1 MLHQAEIETR
11 RNLVLAAGDPAGSIV
26 SAGGV
31 PAGSVPAGSVPT
43 GSVHVGGVLAGSVDS
58 AGCGDPAISGSVSAV
73 FNHVHADNSTLPP
86 GHSLGSSEHFTRFPS
101 PSDLGNHQ
109 PMAGIFS
116 SSSHDDDFC
125 ADVTNLAS
133 SVDVDPVATKRVH
146 TIHPQSQIIEELQ
159 SLVQTRSNVQKSK
172 FGEKPSSVAKSLED
186 LDWVASMQEEMQQ
199 FFNQQVW
206 KLVPLH
212 DGKISI
218 GTKWILKNKRD
229 ARGIEVRNKARLVA
243 QDHRQEE
250 GIDYDEV
257 FAPVARI
264 DAIRLFLAFASYMA
278 FMVYQMDV
286 KSAFLY
292 GEIKE
297 EVRGTIDKTLFLK
310 KDSRHIIL
318 VQVYVDDIIF
328 GSTNKAWCDEFEVL
342 MKGEFEMSDMVELTF
357 FLGLQVKQLPDG
369 IFISQDK
376 YVKDRLKKFNLES
389 VRTATTPY
397 EVPKPK
403 SKDEPDDAV
412 NVYLY
417 RSMIGSLM
425 YLTASRPDIMF
436 VVSACLRHQ
445 VTPMTSHLN
454 AVKKIFKY
462 LKRQP
467 NLGNL
472 QLVDANFSVEV
483 AVVRDA
489 NEKNLIQVLKIH
501 TYENVADLQTKAF
514 DGPRFRYLAYYAA
527 GSTGFLLVVLVH
539 ADGLVPVGS
548 CIIPTG
554 SYLFMFLDWTY
565 NFSRFILD
573 GMIRNIGSKRHKF
586 LMYLRFLQMILG
598 IQTTDPSLRPTFD
611 FMAKLV
617 SNMKLNWDGP
627 HMPLLAP
634 MLVVP
639 VGRDGADAATA
650 GAAAVN
656 EVLPPLPP
664 PAEPTSS
671 PVREPNTFWEP
682 TPEPPSPHPFIEDI
696 SEDGGGYVSSPKSNE
711 APPTTA
717 STAVGGAE
725 DSVALTDLSLKLN
738 RCINRFTTLENELG
752 VTKKV
757 LGGVVLKL
765 VSREIDLDALHELAS
780 TSLGG
785 DTTVEAAYTIYKASQ
800 DAHASSDAGSDEDEV
815 PDTTNIPFRRTR
827 TKRRWLRKTF
837 TSFAFEHFQENI
849 SAVEDTI
856 SAGAGILAD
865 AQTIPVGSTPIPTTG
880 GVSASSFMDP
890 AGQAATAA

>member
-1 MLHQAEIETR
+1 LQRQEHEAHSTAKKYGFEFSNETAEMLHQAEIETR

-218 GTKWILKNKRD
+218 G
-229 ARGIEVRNKARLVA
+229 IEVRNKARLVA

-297 EVRGTIDKTLFLK
+297 EV
-310 KDSRHIIL
+310 
-318 VQVYVDDIIF
+318 
-328 GSTNKAWCDEFEVL
+328 
-342 MKGEFEMSDMVELTF
+342 
-357 FLGLQVKQLPDG
+357 
-369 IFISQDK
+369 QDK

-436 VVSACLRHQ
+436 VVYGTPEILLFSWKLTVI
-445 VTPMTSHLN
+445 VTMLGLM
-454 AVKKIFKY
+454 VI
-462 LKRQP
+462 
-467 NLGNL
+467 GNL

-483 AVVRDA
+483 AVV
-489 NEKNLIQVLKIH
+489 
-501 TYENVADLQTKAF
+501 
-514 DGPRFRYLAYYAA
+514 
-527 GSTGFLLVVLVH
+527 STGFLLVVLVH